1 MFCLAE
7 MEVLNMRHMRFAAG
21 AFVALLILI
30 ASTPIP
36 GFAFAGMLSSATS
49 GILGTGNWILGGT
62 TELSW
67 SVVQNQD
74 LTWHYEYSFVHPLGE
89 TSHFLLETS
98 TTFTSANIWNAD
110 GDFEHVYVQLW
121 TEQEG
126 NPNLPGPVYGIKF
139 DEASGSQSS
148 LRFDSDRAP
157 VWGDFYSKDGNAG
170 GHGQNSAWNAGFL
183 AADPLDAPANGSINN
198 HILVPDTGGDVPPVP
213 EPSSLLL
220 MGSGLLGFIASRR
233 RKA

>member
-1 MFCLAE
+1 
-7 MEVLNMRHMRFAAG
+7 MRHIRFLAG
-21 AFVALLILI
+21 AFVALSILMV
-30 ASTPIP
+30 STPVS
-36 GFAFAGMLSSATS
+36 GLAFAGMLSSATS

-74 LTWHYEYSFVHPLGE
+74 LTWHYEYTLDHPGGE

-98 TTFTSANIWNAD
+98 RTFTSDNIWDVD
-110 GDFEHVYVQLW
+110 GDFEHVYVQSW
-121 TEQEG
+121 TEQQG

-139 DEASGSQSS
+139 DEAWGNHSTFS
-148 LRFDSDRAP
+148 FTSDRAP
-157 VWGDFYSKDGNAG
+157 VWGDFYSKDGQAG
-170 GHGQNSAWNAGFL
+170 PYGINTAWNAGFL
-183 AADPLDAPANGSINN
+183 AADPVDAPADGSISN
-198 HILVPDTGGDVPPVP
+198 HILVPDTGSGVPPVP

-220 MGSGLLGFIASRR
+220 LGSGLLGFVASRR